1 MAAARIELS
10 KRLPKDLTPS
20 PFFEELEKTKKIVAQ
35 ECAAG
40 TEKTGENVVGNGMP
54 LIDMTVSSPV
64 RVGLPVEL
72 DSAVDEARKQ
82 FGNWSPDA
90 SGWREAREAV
100 AAYYRERGGVFTP
113 NQVIVTASTSEA
125 YSVLFKTFCDPGDV
139 ILTPMPGYP
148 LLDTL
153 AQLEH
158 LECTP
163 YFLKLVREKPQRTL
177 SQLKAQVVSRESK
190 AAQTSASQVT
200 VPQAS
205 AAQFRFVLDT
215 DSLLA
220 APERARILLL
230 VSPHNPTGHMVSLQE
245 WNEVVRFC
253 EENNLVL
260 VVDEVFGDYGFS
272 DEVKRS
278 WRFLRREDLADHS
291 GLDENSRSP
300 VRPGMTAE
308 SFTSH
313 PREPSTSHPREGE
326 DLAGHFGL
334 EDNSRSPIRP
344 GMTAESSACHPR
356 EPFTSY
362 PREPSTSHPRESE
375 DLADHSGLEDNSR
388 SPVKPGMTGGV
399 KPGMNAGVEPGM
411 TAEED
416 FFDCGG
422 NDVVFAPKN
431 GPKCPIFWLNGLSK
445 AVGAPQLKFGW
456 MAFYAP
462 REKFEEI
469 RAALEFV
476 EDAYLSTS
484 SCAQALAAPL
494 LANSAQYECLVRERL
509 LANWKTLQ
517 TAFPSKYCPKVLGGW
532 YAVLHLGDDD
542 EELTLRLLREKH
554 VLVQP
559 GFFFDFDEDGW
570 IVISLLQ
577 EPAVFAEAIRRMSE
591 LRQK

>member
-1 MAAARIELS
+1 MAIQSVKLS

-20 PFFEELEKTKKIVAQ
+20 PFFEELEKAKAQVAA
-35 ECAAG
+35 ECADGNVAG
-40 TEKTGENVVGNGMP
+40 ESCAP

-72 DSAVDEARKQ
+72 ESAVNQARSQ
-82 FGNWSPDA
+82 FGHWSPDA

-100 AAYYRERGGVFTP
+100 AQYYKDRGGVFTP

-158 LECTP
+158 LECAP
-163 YFLKLVREKPQRTL
+163 YFLKLVREKPRRTL
-177 SQLKAQVVSRESK
+177 SQLKAQAE
-190 AAQTSASQVT
+190 AQNSSLKTQSS
-200 VPQAS
+200 
-205 AAQFRFVLDT
+205 FRFVLDT

-278 WRFLRREDLADHS
+278 WQYLRSEARGSRPEDDCAS
-291 GLDENSRSP
+291 GGVADEN
-300 VRPGMTAE
+300 
-308 SFTSH
+308 
-313 PREPSTSHPREGE
+313 
-326 DLAGHFGL
+326 
-334 EDNSRSPIRP
+334 
-344 GMTAESSACHPR
+344 
-356 EPFTSY
+356 
-362 PREPSTSHPRESE
+362 
-375 DLADHSGLEDNSR
+375 
-388 SPVKPGMTGGV
+388 
-399 KPGMNAGVEPGM
+399 
-411 TAEED
+411 

-422 NDVVFAPKN
+422 NDVVFAPAN

-462 REKFEEI
+462 RERFEEI

-484 SCAQALAAPL
+484 SCAQALATPL
-494 LANSAQYECLVRERL
+494 LSQSAQYENLVRERL
-509 LANWKTLQ
+509 LANWETLR

-532 YAVLHLGDDD
+532 YAVLHLGEDD

-570 IVISLLQ
+570 IVVSLLQ
-577 EPAVFAEAIRRMSE
+577 EPGAFAEAVQRMQSLDRRD
-591 LRQK
+591 